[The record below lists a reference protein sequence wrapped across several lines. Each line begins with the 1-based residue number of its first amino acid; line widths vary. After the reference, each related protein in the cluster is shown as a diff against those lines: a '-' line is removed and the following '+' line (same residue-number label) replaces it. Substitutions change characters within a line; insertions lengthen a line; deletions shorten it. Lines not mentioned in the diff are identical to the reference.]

1 MRESDYELGYK
12 DVIDF
17 VRCGKCAVIIK
28 ENLNFWKC
36 MPVGLAIKVTDC
48 KLLEVGVRSVL
59 TLQCQ
64 VHNIF
69 NKYLLNE
76 Q

>member
-1 MRESDYELGYK
+1 MGESAYGLEYK
-12 DVIDF
+12 ETVNF

-36 MPVGLAIKVTDC
+36 MPVGLAIEIADC
-48 KLLEVGVRSVL
+48 KLLEVGFRSVL

-64 VHNIF
+64 VNKVF
-69 NKYLLNE
+69 NKHLLKE
-76 Q
+76 